1 MIKAGDLVFVV
12 YEGTGV
18 VVDVDQQCQSA
29 HVRIDSDGVVVAAS
43 LKQILPL
50 TEIEYFVWRAGQ
62 CS

>member
-18 VVDVDQQCQSA
+18 VVDVDQECQSA

-43 LKQILPL
+43 LRQIIPL
-50 TEIEYFVWRAGQ
+50 TEIEYVV
-62 CS
+62 